1 LLFQLHPDKHQNGET
16 SVSSIS
22 SNDLQKEVHDK
33 FVAVNT
39 AYGILSKPR
48 SKEMYDLSLSRDPA
62 DFPNNEHGRQRYRYN
77 KSFPFKNQFFGK
89 SEKQPLLF
97 KEYLVFLKATQ

>member
-16 SVSSIS
+16 SVNSIS

-62 DFPNNEHGRQRYRYN
+62 DFPNNEHGRQRYR
-77 KSFPFKNQFFGK
+77 
-89 SEKQPLLF
+89 
-97 KEYLVFLKATQ
+97 